1 MSPKTKKIIATVIML
16 LPACMLVVS
25 GLVKL
30 AGGEAVVN
38 GLTKM
43 GFGPYIKI
51 FGLAEIIFAVLFL
64 IPATYKTGFFL
75 ILSYLGG
82 AAAVEIAAGQ
92 PPMGLL
98 LITLAW
104 IGVFIRDKK
113 NFLPA

>member
-1 MSPKTKKIIATVIML
+1 MSPKTKRILSTVIMV
-16 LPACMLVVS
+16 LPALMLAIS
-25 GLVKL
+25 GSAKL
-30 AGGEAVVN
+30 SGSEAVVN

-51 FGLAEIIFAVLFL
+51 FGIAEIIFAALFL

-82 AAAVEIAAGQ
+82 AAAVEIATGQ
-92 PPMGLL
+92 PPVGLV

-104 IGVFIRDKK
+104 IGVFLRDKK

>member
-1 MSPKTKKIIATVIML
+1 MSSKTKKIVSIVIMV
-16 LPACMLVVS
+16 LPAIMLVVS
-25 GLVKL
+25 GLAKL
-30 AGGEAVVN
+30 SDSEKVVN
-38 GLTKM
+38 GLTQM

-51 FGLAEIIFAVLFL
+51 FGLAEIIFAVLLF
-64 IPATYKTGFFL
+64 IPATYKTAFFL

-98 LITLAW
+98 LIALAW
-104 IGVFIRDKK
+104 IGVFLRDKK

>member
-1 MSPKTKKIIATVIML
+1 MSPKTKRILSTVIMV
-16 LPACMLVVS
+16 LPALMLAIS
-25 GLVKL
+25 GFAKL
-30 AGGEAVVN
+30 SGSEAVVN

-51 FGLAEIIFAVLFL
+51 FGIAEIIFAALFL

-82 AAAVEIAAGQ
+82 AAAVEIATGQ
-92 PPMGLL
+92 PPVGLV

-104 IGVFIRDKK
+104 IGVFLRDKK

>member
-1 MSPKTKKIIATVIML
+1 MSSKTRKIISTVIMV
-16 LPACMLVVS
+16 LPAVMLVFS

-30 AGGEAVVN
+30 TGGEDVVN

-51 FGLAEIIFAVLFL
+51 FGLAEIVFAVLFL
-64 IPATYKTGFFL
+64 VPATYKTGFFL

-92 PPMGLL
+92 PPVGLV

-104 IGVFIRDKK
+104 IGVFIRDRK

>member
-1 MSPKTKKIIATVIML
+1 MSPKTKRIIAVIIMA
-16 LPACMLVVS
+16 LPAVMLVIS
-25 GLVKL
+25 GLTKL

-38 GLTKM
+38 GLTRM
-43 GFGPYIKI
+43 GFGPYITI
-51 FGLAEIIFAVLFL
+51 FGVAEIIFAALFL
-64 IPATYKTGFFL
+64 IPATYKTGFYF

-92 PPMGLL
+92 PPIGLL

-104 IGVFIRDKK
+104 IGVYIRDRK